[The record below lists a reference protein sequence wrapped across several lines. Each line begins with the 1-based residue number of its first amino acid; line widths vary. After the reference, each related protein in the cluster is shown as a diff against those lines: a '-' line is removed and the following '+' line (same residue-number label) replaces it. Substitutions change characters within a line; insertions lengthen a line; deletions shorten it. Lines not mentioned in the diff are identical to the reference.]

1 MTDRD
6 HIKSLYQLID
16 LIRDNHERA
25 QISANRQIEELKNK
39 TTSMLAIMNRLKLQQ
54 NMFEAYDAF
63 ITDALEDDP
72 SGNTIDMKILFGAY
86 KEWMKYNPGTKM
98 LPKVQLTALMQ
109 LSPITNKRIKS
120 SQDYAPTLDL

>member
-16 LIRDNHERA
+16 LIRDNHERSE
-25 QISANRQIEELKNK
+25 INANRQIEELKNK
-39 TTSMLAIMNRLKLQQ
+39 KTSLLAIMNRLKIQQ
-54 NMFEAYDAF
+54 NIFESYDAF
-63 ITDALEDDP
+63 ITDALEEDP
-72 SGNTIDMKILFGAY
+72 SGNTIDVKTLIGAY
-86 KEWMKYNPGTKM
+86 KEWIRFNPCTKM
-98 LPKVQLTALMQ
+98 LTKVQLTALMQ